1 MKFRAIRENHLY
13 SKAYAKGKRSVCETV
28 AVYLLPD
35 YAAERLRRADPEK
48 KKRNRI
54 GIAVSKKLGGAVAR
68 NRAKRLIREAYRAIE
83 TEYQIKQ
90 GYLVVIAARTGING
104 KKTADV
110 RRDLERSVRKLD
122 MIIAP
127 RPSDE
132 GEANARG

>member
-13 SKAYAKGKRSVCETV
+13 SKAYAKGKRAVCETV

-54 GIAVSKKLGGAVAR
+54 GIAVSKKIGGAVER
-68 NRAKRLIREAYRAIE
+68 NRAKRLIREAYRALE
-83 TEYQIKQ
+83 AEYQIKQ
-90 GYLVVIAARTGING
+90 GYLVVISARSAIVG

-110 RRDLERSVRKLD
+110 YRDLVRSVKKLD
-122 MIIAP
+122 MIM
-127 RPSDE
+127 PSQSD
-132 GEANARG
+132 GE

>member
-54 GIAVSKKLGGAVAR
+54 GIAVSKKIGGAVER
-68 NRAKRLIREAYRAIE
+68 NRAKRIIRAGYAPLEERLLKGFLI
-83 TEYQIKQ
+83 
-90 GYLVVIAARTGING
+90 VISAKPEIDG
-104 KKTADV
+104 KKSAEIYSE
-110 RRDLERSVRKLD
+110 LKYAFKKLD
-122 MIIAP
+122 MLAP
-127 RPSDE
+127 NPDAAQSVDKDVK
-132 GEANARG
+132 

>member
-54 GIAVSKKLGGAVAR
+54 GIAVSKKIGGAVER
-68 NRAKRLIREAYRAIE
+68 NRAKRLIREAYRALE
-83 TEYQIKQ
+83 AEYQIKQ
-90 GYLVVIAARTGING
+90 GYLVVISARSAIVG

-110 RRDLERSVRKLD
+110 YRDLVRSVKKLD
-122 MIIAP
+122 MIM
-127 RPSDE
+127 PSQSD
-132 GEANARG
+132 GE